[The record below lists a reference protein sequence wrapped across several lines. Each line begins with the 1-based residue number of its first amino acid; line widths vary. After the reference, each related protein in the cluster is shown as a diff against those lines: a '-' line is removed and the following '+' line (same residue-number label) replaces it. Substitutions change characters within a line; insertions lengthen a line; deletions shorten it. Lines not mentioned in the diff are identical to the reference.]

1 MSQLEPTQSGSFGD
15 QTGPPAA
22 VVPPAGSGSL
32 PPRSSG
38 SSRPL
43 PAREG
48 TAGARPIPVSSGN
61 RPIPTATA
69 GKRPLPVATSTHTV
83 RTAEEDELPDE
94 ATQAIAEGAPPWL
107 VSAVVHIIAIIIL
120 GLITYQLTRPRDK
133 AITLVPPDPEV
144 WAEEIGE
151 QVLDERSTIITNE
164 RAEQFKL
171 SDSTLP
177 EVPDPFAAPPD
188 SPEVI
193 EGVQSSSEIK
203 APDVGMALDGRQ
215 RGRRH
220 DLLGAY
226 GGNKL
231 TEDAVIAAL
240 EWLARNQRPDG
251 SWSLLGPY
259 NGGGGEEN
267 VVAAT
272 AMALIAFQGHGDT
285 HNEPGRF
292 QKNVANGWKALIK
305 FLDKQGSFHSSGVPQ
320 HHQLYTQGQ
329 ATIALCEIYGMT
341 EDPQFKEPAQRA
353 INYIV
358 KIQDKAGG
366 WRYFPGDDS
375 DTSVTGWIV
384 MALQSARMAKLE
396 VPAETLARV
405 DKYLDS
411 VAEHRGSRYRYST
424 LESKRSDPVMTAEAL
439 LCRQYLG
446 WKRNDPRLVEGVRYL
461 LQHPMEW
468 GKKGRNVYYWYYA
481 AQVMHHME
489 GDAWR
494 KWNAVMRQ
502 MLPERQVKEGKERG
516 SWDPDGD
523 AWGPTAGRLYVTCL
537 STYMLEVYYRHLP
550 IYTKIYGDGFVK
562 PKQ

>member
-1 MSQLEPTQSGSFGD
+1 
-15 QTGPPAA
+15 
-22 VVPPAGSGSL
+22 
-32 PPRSSG
+32 
-38 SSRPL
+38 
-43 PAREG
+43 
-48 TAGARPIPVSSGN
+48 
-61 RPIPTATA
+61 
-69 GKRPLPVATSTHTV
+69 V
-83 RTAEEDELPDE
+83 RTAEEEESPDE
-94 ATQAIAEGAPPWL
+94 ATQAIVEGAPPWL
-107 VSAVVHIIAIIIL
+107 VSAVVHVIAIIIL
-120 GLITYQLTRPRDK
+120 GLITLHLARPRGK
-133 AITLVPPDPEV
+133 AITLVPPDPDI

-151 QVLDERSTIITNE
+151 QVFDERSTFITDEKAE
-164 RAEQFKL
+164 RLKL
-171 SDSTLP
+171 SHSDLP
-177 EVPDPFAAPPD
+177 EVPDPFAAPPKVD
-188 SPEVI
+188 EVI
-193 EGVQSSSEIK
+193 EGVGASSDLQ

-251 SWSLLGPY
+251 SWSLMGPY
-259 NGGGGEEN
+259 SGGGGEEN

-305 FLDKQGSFHSSGVPQ
+305 FLDKQGSFHGSGVPQ

-353 INYIV
+353 TDYIV

-384 MALQSARMAKLE
+384 MALQSARMAKMR
-396 VPAETLARV
+396 VPDATLANTN
-405 DKYLDS
+405 KFLDS
-411 VAEHRGSRYRYST
+411 VAAKGGSRYSYRQERPPT
-424 LESKRSDPVMTAEAL
+424 TVMTAEAL

-446 WKRNDPRLVEGVRYL
+446 WPRNDKRLVEGVRYVL
-461 LQHPMEW
+461 ENPMVW
-468 GKKGRNVYYWYYA
+468 NKRDVYYWYYA

-489 GDAWR
+489 GEPWR
-494 KWNAVMRQ
+494 QWNAVMRQ

-516 SWDPDGD
+516 SWDPEGD

-550 IYTKIYGDGFVK
+550 IYTKIYGDGFLK
-562 PKQ
+562 PKP